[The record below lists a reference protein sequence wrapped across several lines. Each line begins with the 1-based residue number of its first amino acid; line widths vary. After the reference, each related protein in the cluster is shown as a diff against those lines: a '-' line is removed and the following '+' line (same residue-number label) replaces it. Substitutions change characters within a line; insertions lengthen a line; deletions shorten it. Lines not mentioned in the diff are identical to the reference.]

1 MGLNNQNLARWR
13 SRNGCAMQCAHV
25 AKHQRARSEREC
37 SLRFGAA
44 ALVCTTLIFLI
55 TTGRSRAD
63 DLFEIGNSLFQGTLA
78 IPFATNPTFRS
89 AKQSTSCGVMYYIN
103 QDDEGPSS
111 PPGGPNPQGGA
122 GIQFGYQTDL
132 PGSCGEVRAGAAAQA
147 AIQRTLYGTIAH
159 LGTNPGNTITVL
171 AAGFG
176 SQFTAAGWSD
186 TDAGTL
192 HSFQWTL
199 SGGTLD
205 LGTLLGSAGNSI
217 AFGMSDDAS
226 TIVGWSNTTP
236 GSPFPSGQH
245 AFRWTQVGGMQDLGS
260 LQGSSGTSIAYA
272 ANSDGSVVVGQTDMP
287 PNGPTPVP
295 PHAFRW
301 TQAAGMQ
308 DLGSL
313 SAGFGSTAY
322 AVSGDGSVVVGSAAV
337 SGGNHVFR
345 WTQATGMQDLGT
357 LPGLNQA
364 TATSVSADGSIVV
377 GYADPTTALNGA
389 TGWAVSANS
398 LPFRWTQATGLQNLT
413 TLLANGGVNM
423 TGIALTAASGISRD
437 GAYILGSGTFPDTP
451 SESATGYLALYCDAA
466 VTCPTAVAAAVNTH
480 DFNGDGKSDIA
491 WRNTN
496 GDVAIWLMNGTQ
508 TLSAS
513 DIGNVPTSWS
523 IVGQRQL
530 NNSGYAD
537 LIWRNTNGDVAIWLM
552 NGTQTLSASDIGNVP
567 TSWSIAGTSA
577 YNATNGYAELIWR
590 NTGGDV
596 AIWQMNGTQ
605 VLSSPNLG
613 NVPTSWSIVG
623 TGDFSGT
630 GNTDILWL
638 DTAGDVAIWF
648 MNGTQVVSTPVLG
661 NVTTSWTIVG
671 TGDFNGDGK
680 TDILWHNANG
690 DVAIW
695 LMNGTQVVSGLDLG
709 NVPANWSIAETGD
722 FNGDGYSDILWRD
735 TAGDVGIWFMNGT
748 QVVSAPD
755 IGNVPTSWT
764 IQGANAD

>member
-1 MGLNNQNLARWR
+1 
-13 SRNGCAMQCAHV
+13 
-25 AKHQRARSEREC
+25 
-37 SLRFGAA
+37 
-44 ALVCTTLIFLI
+44 
-55 TTGRSRAD
+55 
-63 DLFEIGNSLFQGTLA
+63 
-78 IPFATNPTFRS
+78 
-89 AKQSTSCGVMYYIN
+89 
-103 QDDEGPSS
+103 
-111 PPGGPNPQGGA
+111 
-122 GIQFGYQTDL
+122 
-132 PGSCGEVRAGAAAQA
+132 
-147 AIQRTLYGTIAH
+147 
-159 LGTNPGNTITVL
+159 
-171 AAGFG
+171 
-176 SQFTAAGWSD
+176 
-186 TDAGTL
+186 
-192 HSFQWTL
+192 
-199 SGGTLD
+199 
-205 LGTLLGSAGNSI
+205 
-217 AFGMSDDAS
+217 
-226 TIVGWSNTTP
+226 
-236 GSPFPSGQH
+236 
-245 AFRWTQVGGMQDLGS
+245 
-260 LQGSSGTSIAYA
+260 
-272 ANSDGSVVVGQTDMP
+272 
-287 PNGPTPVP
+287 
-295 PHAFRW
+295 
-301 TQAAGMQ
+301 
-308 DLGSL
+308 
-313 SAGFGSTAY
+313 
-322 AVSGDGSVVVGSAAV
+322 
-337 SGGNHVFR
+337 
-345 WTQATGMQDLGT
+345 MQDLGT

-523 IVGQRQL
+523 I
-530 NNSGYAD
+530 
-537 LIWRNTNGDVAIWLM
+537 
-552 NGTQTLSASDIGNVP
+552 
-567 TSWSIAGTSA
+567 AGTSA

-605 VLSSPNLG
+605 VLSSPDLG

-680 TDILWHNANG
+680 TDILWRNASG

-709 NVPANWSIAETGD
+709 NVPTNWSIAETGD

-735 TAGDVGIWFMNGT
+735 TAGDVAIWFMNGT
-748 QVVSAPD
+748 QVVSAQV
-755 IGNVPTSWT
+755 IANAPTSWT

>member
-1 MGLNNQNLARWR
+1 MC
-13 SRNGCAMQCAHV
+13 SRCQTSTGEIGAQV
-25 AKHQRARSEREC
+25 QPSI
-37 SLRFGAA
+37 GAA

-55 TTGRSRAD
+55 TPGRSRAD
-63 DLFEIGNSLFQGTLA
+63 NLVEIGNSLFQGTLA
-78 IPFATNPTFRS
+78 IPFVKNPSFPS
-89 AKQSTSCGVMYYIN
+89 ANEPTSCGAMYYIN
-103 QDDEGPSS
+103 QYDEGPSA
-111 PPGGPNPQGGA
+111 PPGGA
-122 GIQFGYQTDL
+122 GLVPAYKLGL
-132 PGSCGEVRAGAAAQA
+132 PGSCGQVGGADAQT
-147 AIQRTLYGTIAH
+147 AIQRTLYGTILH

-186 TDAGTL
+186 TDAGTF

-199 SGGTLD
+199 SAGTLD
-205 LGTLLGSAGNSI
+205 LGTLLGAAGNSI
-217 AFGMSDDAS
+217 AFGISDDAS

-245 AFRWTQVGGMQDLGS
+245 AFRWTQAGGMQDLGS

-272 ANSDGSVVVGQTDMP
+272 ANGDGSVVVGQTDMP

-295 PHAFRW
+295 SHAFLW
-301 TQAAGMQ
+301 TQAGGMQ
-308 DLGSL
+308 DLGSPG
-313 SAGFGSTAY
+313 AGFGSTAY
-322 AVSGDGSVVVGSAAV
+322 AVSSDGSVVVGSAAV

-345 WTQATGMQDLGT
+345 WTQTTGMQDLGT

-364 TATSVSADGSIVV
+364 TATSINADGSIVV

-398 LPFRWTQATGLQNLT
+398 LPFRWTQAAGLQNLT

-423 TGIALTAASGISRD
+423 TGIALTAAGGISRD
-437 GAYILGSGTFPDTP
+437 GAYILGLGTFPDTP
-451 SESATGYLALYCDAA
+451 SQSKTAYLAVYCDAA
-466 VTCPTAVAAAVNTH
+466 DVVTCPAVASAVDTH

-508 TLSAS
+508 ALSAT
-513 DIGNVPTSWS
+513 DLGNVPTSWS

-537 LIWRNTNGDVAIWLM
+537 LIWRNTNGDLAIWFM
-552 NGTQTLSASDIGNVP
+552 NGTQALSAADLGNVP

-577 YNATNGYAELIWR
+577 YNATYAELIWR
-590 NTGGDV
+590 NTDGDV

-605 VLSSPNLG
+605 LLSGPDLGKVPN
-613 NVPTSWSIVG
+613 TWSIVG

-630 GNTDILWL
+630 RNTDILWR

-648 MNGTQVVSTPVLG
+648 MNGTQVVSTSVFG
-661 NVTTSWTIVG
+661 NVPTSWTIVG

-680 TDILWHNANG
+680 TDILWRNANG

-695 LMNGTQVVSGLDLG
+695 LMNGTQVVSGPDLG
-709 NVPANWSIAETGD
+709 NVPTNWSIAETGD
-722 FNGDGYSDILWRD
+722 FNGDGNSDILWRD
-735 TAGDVGIWFMNGT
+735 TAGDVAIWFMNGT
-748 QVVSAPD
+748 QVVSAPG